1 MDRNPQPAYAR
12 GGSQPVHAALLDR
25 NRPLWEIYV
34 IEGLPGGRFAT
45 YSKMHHALIDGVS
58 GAKMM
63 AKALAPAAR
72 LQKPPLWAQVL
83 GKQPRPAES
92 TATASLF
99 NALADAAR
107 IGGEILPGI
116 KSGLLDLLR
125 RGTGDSAAARPFQ
138 APPTPFNVS
147 ISGSRRFAAQSFS
160 LARLKAIGKA
170 GNATVN
176 DVTLAICAGALRR
189 HLLAHAALP
198 KAPLIAMV
206 PVSLHGEAGNGVEEG
221 GNQVGIL
228 LANLAT
234 DVADPVAR
242 LQKIVQ
248 STSAAKQKLKRMSRL
263 EKVAHAAAL
272 MAPAA
277 PSVLSGDARK
287 RPLFN
292 VVISNVPGPQD
303 LLYLNGARLDEVYPV
318 SIPAH
323 FLALNITISGYGD
336 KLGFGY
342 IACRRSVPAMQRLL
356 DYTEQSIAE
365 LEASLCPPDAR
376 AATARKTPVQKSP
389 ARTSKAAPT
398 VSPHA
403 AKLRKTPA

>member
-1 MDRNPQPAYAR
+1 MKALSPTDSVFLWIETR
-12 GGSQPVHAALLDR
+12 SQPMHLAGLNLYTPPKGATPDFVAGLMAKWREHTDALVSHLHATLLDR

-63 AKALAPAAR
+63 APALAPAAR

-92 TATASLF
+92 TATASLC

-125 RGTGDSAAARPFQ
+125 QGTGDSAA
-138 APPTPFNVS
+138 
-147 ISGSRRFAAQSFS
+147 
-160 LARLKAIGKA
+160 
-170 GNATVN
+170 
-176 DVTLAICAGALRR
+176 
-189 HLLAHAALP
+189 
-198 KAPLIAMV
+198 
-206 PVSLHGEAGNGVEEG
+206 
-221 GNQVGIL
+221 
-228 LANLAT
+228 
-234 DVADPVAR
+234 
-242 LQKIVQ
+242 
-248 STSAAKQKLKRMSRL
+248 
-263 EKVAHAAAL
+263 
-272 MAPAA
+272 
-277 PSVLSGDARK
+277 
-287 RPLFN
+287 
-292 VVISNVPGPQD
+292 
-303 LLYLNGARLDEVYPV
+303 ARLDEVYPV
-318 SIPAH
+318 SIPTH

-336 KLGFGY
+336 KPGFGY

-398 VSPHA
+398 ASPHA